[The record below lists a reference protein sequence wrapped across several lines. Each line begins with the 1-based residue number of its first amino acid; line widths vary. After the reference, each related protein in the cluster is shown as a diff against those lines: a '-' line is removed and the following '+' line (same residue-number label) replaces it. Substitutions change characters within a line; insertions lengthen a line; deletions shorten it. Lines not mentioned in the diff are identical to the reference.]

1 MRAVQG
7 TGQDGCVTCRTDS
20 LICEA
25 VGRLLT
31 SSTDVLGR
39 CLPHLLLTSSTDVAD
54 SGPTSLPKRVACLHS
69 TGALVGFQA
78 GRDMIRID

>member
-25 VGRLLT
+25 VGR
-31 SSTDVLGR
+31 
-39 CLPHLLLTSSTDVAD
+39 LLTSSTDVAD